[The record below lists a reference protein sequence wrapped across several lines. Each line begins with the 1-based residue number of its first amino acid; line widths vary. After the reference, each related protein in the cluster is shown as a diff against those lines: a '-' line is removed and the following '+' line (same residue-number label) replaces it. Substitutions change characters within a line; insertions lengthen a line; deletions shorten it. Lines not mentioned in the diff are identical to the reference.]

1 MAIIDVVEWPDQGPN
16 DIVKRVPEQGSG
28 EIRLGSQ
35 LIVRGSQVA
44 VFFRDGKGLDTFTEG
59 RHTLTTANLPIL
71 SGLLGLVT
79 GGRTPFPAEVYFVT
93 TKDFID
99 LKWGTP
105 GEITVPDAVLGMV
118 QLKAFGTY
126 SMAIKDPL
134 RFVNQVVGAQG
145 MYSTSQI
152 NDYLRGILVSEIA
165 TVLGQT
171 MQTKSLLNLAALQA
185 DLGAAIQAKAADDF
199 EAIGIALKKA
209 YVVSIQPG
217 EETAKAIATRSAMGA
232 VGANYMQYQAGQA
245 MRDAAQNEGSGIAG
259 AGAGLGAGMGIG
271 QAMASAMSQGMQGG
285 PPPVGG
291 QAQPAAPAPAPAP
304 AAGGGAAA
312 PLTKAQIQAALTNLD
327 VRLANGEISE
337 ATYTKLQANLQ
348 KALESAT
355 S

>member
-1 MAIIDVVEWPDQGPN
+1 MALIDVVEWPDQGPN

-28 EIRLGSQ
+28 QIKLGSQ

-44 VFFRDGKGLDTFTEG
+44 VFFRDGKALDTFTEG
-59 RHTLTTANLPIL
+59 RHTLTTANLPVLTGI
-71 SGLLGLVT
+71 LGLIT
-79 GGRTPFPAEVYFVT
+79 GSNTPFPAEVYFVT

-126 SMAIKDPL
+126 SMAIKDPQ

-145 MYSTSQI
+145 MYTTAQI

-171 MQTKSLLNLAALQA
+171 MQTQSLLNLAALQA
-185 DLGAAIQAKAADDF
+185 DLGAAIQAKAGDDF
-199 EAIGIALKKA
+199 EALGIALKKA
-209 YVVSIQPG
+209 YVISIQPG

-245 MRDAAQNEGSGIAG
+245 MRDAAQNESGGIAG
-259 AGAGLGAGMGIG
+259 AGAGLGAGVGIG
-271 QAMASAMSQGMQGG
+271 QAMAEAMRSGMQGG
-285 PPPVGG
+285 PPPV
-291 QAQPAAPAPAPAP
+291 QAQPQQQAAAQPAAQP
-304 AAGGGAAA
+304 AASNA
-312 PLTKAQIQAALTNLD
+312 PTTKAQIQQALTNLD
-327 VRLANGEISE
+327 LRLANGEISE
-337 ATYTKLQANLQ
+337 GTYNKLQENLR
-348 KALESAT
+348 KALETAPD
-355 S
+355 

>member
-44 VFFRDGKGLDTFTEG
+44 VFYRDGKGLDTFTEG

-134 RFVNQVVGAQG
+134 RFVNQIVGAQG
-145 MYSTSQI
+145 LYSTSQI

-217 EETAKAIATRSAMGA
+217 DETAKAIATRSAMGA

-245 MRDAAQNEGSGIAG
+245 MREAATNEGGGLAG
-259 AGAGLGAGMGIG
+259 TGAGLGAGLGIG

-291 QAQPAAPAPAPAP
+291 QQAASAAG
-304 AAGGGAAA
+304 AGGGAAA

-337 ATYTKLQANLQ
+337 AVYTKLQENLQ
-348 KALESAT
+348 KALDSAT

>member
-16 DIVKRVPEQGSG
+16 EIVKRVPEQGSG

-44 VFFRDGKGLDTFTEG
+44 VFYRDGKGLDTFTEG

-134 RFVNQVVGAQG
+134 RFVNQIVGAQG
-145 MYSTSQI
+145 LYSTSQI

-217 EETAKAIATRSAMGA
+217 DETAKAIATRSAMGA

-271 QAMASAMSQGMQGG
+271 QAMAAAMAQGMQGG

-291 QAQPAAPAPAPAP
+291 QQAAP

-337 ATYTKLQANLQ
+337 ATYTKLQDNLQ

>member
-44 VFFRDGKGLDTFTEG
+44 VFYRDGKGLDTFTEG

-145 MYSTSQI
+145 LYSTSQI

-185 DLGAAIQAKAADDF
+185 DLGAAIQAQAADDF

-217 EETAKAIATRSAMGA
+217 DETAKAIATRSAMGA

-259 AGAGLGAGMGIG
+259 TGAGLGAGLGIG
-271 QAMASAMSQGMQGG
+271 QAMAAAMAQGMQGG

-291 QAQPAAPAPAPAP
+291 QQAAPAAG
-304 AAGGGAAA
+304 AGGGAAA

-337 ATYTKLQANLQ
+337 AVYTKLQENLQ